1 VRLGQRETCETYRG
15 VLPSGTPIAVQRVRT
30 VSGQAWQAELD
41 EMMRS
46 NVSHPNIVQLLGLT
60 SDGPTACV
68 VYAYMDGGSLGQ
80 RLRAA
85 PLSASARLL
94 ALCDAVRGLAFLH
107 DLGVVHRHVRPSNIL
122 LDRSGGAKIRD
133 GCVARAFESY
143 KESEDESALI
153 FKAPEYLRGG
163 APTTKVDSYALGL
176 TILETVTGRAAERPT
191 ESFATL
197 LELAEDAF
205 LDEDDPAPLRSR
217 ADPNDGAEGET
228 WRPFH
233 REVATLYGI
242 VLACLEKKMRRAE
255 VSALVPRFE
264 EMRSALEKI
273 EPDVPGEFLCP
284 ITHEVMVDPVVAA
297 DGETY
302 ERKAIAEWLRRNQ
315 TSPTLG
321 TPMADKMLRENR
333 LLKMLVQRH
342 LAK

>member
-1 VRLGQRETCETYRG
+1 
-15 VLPSGTPIAVQRVRT
+15 
-30 VSGQAWQAELD
+30 
-41 EMMRS
+41 M
-46 NVSHPNIVQLLGLT
+46 
-60 SDGPTACV
+60 
-68 VYAYMDGGSLGQ
+68 
-80 RLRAA
+80 
-85 PLSASARLL
+85 
-94 ALCDAVRGLAFLH
+94 RGLAFLH

-191 ESFATL
+191 ESFSTL

-233 REVATLYGI
+233 REVSPLCRSPAPAELRQTPLRPRAARRNPA
-242 VLACLEKKMRRAE
+242 LAPPPLSLGGHPVRDRAR
-255 VSALVPRFE
+255 VPRE
-264 EMRSALEKI
+264 EDAARRGQRPGAALRGDALGAREDRAGRARRVPLPNHARGASDNTVVVAVVAI
-273 EPDVPGEFLCP
+273 EVPGGYLCP
-284 ITHEVMVDPVVAA
+284 NEARAPSRGAAPRPPLQRSCPSTHAA
-297 DGETY
+297 
-302 ERKAIAEWLRRNQ
+302 R
-315 TSPTLG
+315 
-321 TPMADKMLRENR
+321 
-333 LLKMLVQRH
+333 
-342 LAK
+342 